1 MGDRSPSRPR
11 PTEGRVMKQMG
22 SCRRR
27 WATDDGYEYGL
38 NEQDR
43 QSRNCDGN
51 GNSAL
56 TRDRQKNEIKRDEKG
71 HCLEG
76 GQSRTGQGKT
86 ALRKKFD
93 GAVSE
98 EKDNQSGR
106 DSARM
111 EPPSEKKSDSESGVV
126 EEVGH
131 QSRIPKCSALDNGGC
146 DAQ

>member
-1 MGDRSPSRPR
+1 MGIGVQAARRS
-11 PTEGRVMKQMG
+11 TEGRVMKQMV

-76 GQSRTGQGKT
+76 GQSRTGQGKKT

-131 QSRIPKCSALDNGGC
+131 QSRIPRLLDNGGC